1 MRPSP
6 PELQPPPPQPQQP
19 PISSFF
25 LPSER
30 TRHALIMPPLMNF
43 ASLFEAD
50 SARRFPFN

>member
-6 PELQPPPPQPQQP
+6 PELQPPPPQP

-30 TRHALIMPPLMNF
+30 TRRALIMPPLMNF